1 MSTTWTVQKVR
12 FSNITLYREV
22 KLDFITFVSVR
33 FKNEKKYLSSIFKS
47 VSILAYIY
55 STLFAYLLLP
65 TVTLV
70 IVSSNHSEFKNLP
83 VVVDFGVDLQQ
94 YYYHLFIPA
103 YMSMFMVVNVV
114 ASYDNTY
121 MVYIQHTY
129 ALFAIVKYGLSLL
142 NKKFIWSQKDI
153 FPVTN

>member
-1 MSTTWTVQKVR
+1 MNRPENKILQYYAVQGSKIGFYYVCKC
-12 FSNITLYREV
+12 T
-22 KLDFITFVSVR
+22 R
-33 FKNEKKYLSSIFKS
+33 FKNGKKYLSSIFES
-47 VSILAYIY
+47 FCILAYIY

-142 NKKFIWSQKDI
+142 NKKFI
-153 FPVTN
+153 